1 MYQITVSLLLV
12 FSISEGNFSYMVLFT
27 ISSFPSLCSYNW
39 LLFSLYAECNPGF
52 YMYQQGCVRECPAGF
67 TSVSYSKISSYNEVA
82 PGLHPAC
89 MPCHELCLTCSGT
102 GPQDCLSCPPHSHL
116 NTGTCQ
122 HQNQIQRESPDA
134 DLFPSRGRASSGI
147 LNLQLSS
154 SLPATV
160 AVLCCAFIAATFV
173 VVFGLLQFR
182 SYSLTKVYSSE
193 ASVGSVMRAS
203 FGLGMAHNSIISYKG
218 IPTVWNEDGGN
229 SESENDEFDI
239 HNERTAFIKTQ
250 SAL

>member
-1 MYQITVSLLLV
+1 MAVKP
-12 FSISEGNFSYMVLFT
+12 M
-27 ISSFPSLCSYNW
+27 
-39 LLFSLYAECNPGF
+39 
-52 YMYQQGCVRECPAGF
+52 
-67 TSVSYSKISSYNEVA
+67 TSVRFAQSA
-82 PGLHPAC
+82 TPGS
-89 MPCHELCLTCSGT
+89 TCTSRVVYVCVLQASRQSPT
-102 GPQDCLSCPPHSHL
+102 LSFGPRMSHL
-116 NTGTCQ
+116 DTLTGTCQ

-134 DLFPSRGRASSGI
+134 GLFPSRGSASSSI
-147 LNLQLSS
+147 LNLEISS

-182 SYSLTKVYSSE
+182 SYSLTKVCSSE

-203 FGLGMAHNSIISYKG
+203 FGLGMARSGVISYKG
-218 IPTVWNEDGGN
+218 IPSVWNEDGGN

>member
-1 MYQITVSLLLV
+1 MYQHS
-12 FSISEGNFSYMVLFT
+12 
-27 ISSFPSLCSYNW
+27 
-39 LLFSLYAECNPGF
+39 
-52 YMYQQGCVRECPAGF
+52 CVHECPAGF
-67 TSVSYSKISSYNEVA
+67 TSVSQPQLSSFNEVETVLR
-82 PGLHPAC
+82 PTCL
-89 MPCHELCLTCSGT
+89 PCHELCLTCSGT
-102 GPQDCLSCPPHSHL
+102 GPKDCLSCPPHSHL
-116 NTGTCQ
+116 DVFSGTCQ

-134 DLFPSRGRASSGI
+134 MIPSHGSASSGI

-182 SYSLTKVYSSE
+182 SYSLTKMYSSE
-193 ASVGSVMRAS
+193 DSVGSVMRSS
-203 FGLGMAHNSIISYKG
+203 FGLGISRSGIISYKG
-218 IPTVWNEDGGN
+218 IPSVWNEDGCN
-229 SESENDEFDI
+229 SDSEYEEFDV

>member
-1 MYQITVSLLLV
+1 M
-12 FSISEGNFSYMVLFT
+12 FSKYLKVIFHAWYSSPHFCAVVIDLSFLF
-27 ISSFPSLCSYNW
+27 
-39 LLFSLYAECNPGF
+39 AECNPGF

-67 TSVSYSKISSYNEVA
+67 TSVSHSDPSSYNEVD
-82 PGLHPAC
+82 LVQHPAC
-89 MPCHELCLTCSGT
+89 MPCHALCLTCSGT
-102 GPQDCLSCPPHSHL
+102 GPNDCLSCPPHSHL
-116 NTGTCQ
+116 DILTGTCQ

-134 DLFPSRGRASSGI
+134 GLFPSRGSASSGI

-154 SLPATV
+154 SVPAIM
-160 AVLCCAFIAATFV
+160 AVLCCAFIVATFV
-173 VVFGLLQFR
+173 GVFGLLQFR

-193 ASVGSVMRAS
+193 AGVGSVMRAS
-203 FGLGMAHNSIISYKG
+203 FGLGTARSGIISYKG
-218 IPTVWNEDGGN
+218 IPSVWNEDGGN